1 MAWQTDALAALDRL
15 AETGLDADPRLAD
28 RYRER
33 RADRRFQSQS
43 LPTERP
49 TGDAPDH
56 VVVVVVDA
64 LRADAVEKTPAES
77 ADDSRSGAAA
87 DSESDSLGAP
97 TPFLDSL
104 VGGTAIAPATWT
116 VPSVTS
122 MLTGQYPHNHGAVRR
137 TDDFEDSVA
146 DVIGLPPTS
155 DETGVAG
162 RFAGAGYDTYAGFGM
177 LVPFLALSGRFST
190 HRLREDASADRVL
203 ADHLPWL
210 EPRRDR
216 RTLSYLH
223 LADLHEPVA
232 PPADYWEAHDVD
244 ASIPGIREWR
254 YEAVTE
260 TTPAAERYREH
271 RRRLYRAAVEYV
283 DNRLAA
289 YHRRISDLLSG
300 DVALVVVG
308 DHGEGF
314 WERADHAARRFADSR
329 PAYCVGHGGAP
340 YEVLTRVPL
349 RVSGLDASATFEA
362 ERSSSDQTPVSLVD
376 VAPTLADAA
385 GLDRDPEADQEADG
399 DSLLSGVPEDRTVLV
414 ESARY
419 GYEKKAAYARGYKLI
434 ASRGDDYAEGFSV
447 PDGESVELPPD
458 VESNLRDALPAFPGE
473 SDSRTSPRRENEDSP
488 SRSVERRLAD
498 LGYR

>member
-1 MAWQTDALAALDRL
+1 MAWQTDALAALDSV
-15 AETGLDADPRLAD
+15 AETGLDADTRLAD

-33 RADRRFQSQS
+33 RADRRFRSRS
-43 LPTERP
+43 LPTERQ

-64 LRADAVEKTPAES
+64 LRADAVEKAPAGA
-77 ADDSRSGAAA
+77 ADDSWSEVTG

-104 VGGTAIAPATWT
+104 AGGTAIAPATWT

-122 MLTGQYPHNHGAVRR
+122 LLTGQYPHNHGAIRQ

-177 LVPFLALSGRFST
+177 LVPFLALSGRFAA
-190 HRLREDASADRVL
+190 HRLRADASADRVL
-203 ADHLPWL
+203 SDHRSWL

-232 PPADYWEAHDVD
+232 PPADYWRAHDVD
-244 ASIPGIREWR
+244 ASIPGIRKWR

-283 DNRLAA
+283 NNRLAA

-300 DVALVVVG
+300 DVALIVVATTARG
-308 DHGEGF
+308 SGSAPTTPPATSGT
-314 WERADHAARRFADSR
+314 RAR
-329 PAYCVGHGGAP
+329 P
-340 YEVLTRVPL
+340 T
-349 RVSGLDASATFEA
+349 ASATA
-362 ERSSSDQTPVSLVD
+362 AR
-376 VAPTLADAA
+376 PT
-385 GLDRDPEADQEADG
+385 RC
-399 DSLLSGVPEDRTVLV
+399 
-414 ESARY
+414 
-419 GYEKKAAYARGYKLI
+419 
-434 ASRGDDYAEGFSV
+434 
-447 PDGESVELPPD
+447 
-458 VESNLRDALPAFPGE
+458 
-473 SDSRTSPRRENEDSP
+473 
-488 SRSVERRLAD
+488 
-498 LGYR
+498 